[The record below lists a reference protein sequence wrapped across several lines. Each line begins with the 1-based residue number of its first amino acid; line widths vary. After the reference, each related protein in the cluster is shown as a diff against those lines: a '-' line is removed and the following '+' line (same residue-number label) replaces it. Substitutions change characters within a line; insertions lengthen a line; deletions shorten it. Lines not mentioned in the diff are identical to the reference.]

1 MPAPREP
8 TSRRQ
13 RKGFLRAL
21 GIVALCVV
29 VAGLLSVDA
38 VYAGMQELLL
48 AARPVIAAHPVIG
61 AMLFVAL
68 AAVSALLAF
77 FSSALLVPA
86 AVFTWGQWLTG
97 ALLWLGWLLGGM
109 VAYGVAHLVRGGR
122 DAQPPARIAAYLP
135 HAPSEIGFTLVLLWQ
150 LVLPSEIP
158 GYVCGWLGVRFRT
171 YIAAVAVAELPYAVG
186 AVVLG
191 ESVVERRLG
200 WVVAFGV
207 LAATLGYLL
216 VRVWRRRQLAAAKAR
231 EGGKQ

>member
-1 MPAPREP
+1 M
-8 TSRRQ
+8 
-13 RKGFLRAL
+13 
-21 GIVALCVV
+21 
-29 VAGLLSVDA
+29 
-38 VYAGMQELLL
+38 
-48 AARPVIAAHPVIG
+48 
-61 AMLFVAL
+61 
-68 AAVSALLAF
+68 
-77 FSSALLVPA
+77 
-86 AVFTWGQWLTG
+86 
-97 ALLWLGWLLGGM
+97 
-109 VAYGVAHLVRGGR
+109 
-122 DAQPPARIAAYLP
+122 
-135 HAPSEIGFTLVLLWQ
+135 LLWQ